1 MKDLYAIL
9 IINGDGDEFFPQL
22 GRGKR
27 RWVWRFFSRAG
38 KQGRDGVKFHPVLVP
53 VPVGGLN
60 LVPVPVSVSIPIGD
74 GDFSPLRAGGSAG
87 LGIPHLA
94 AIPSLSSSI
103 LSRFFFLI
111 DINAPIPSN
120 VKVGQSYAS
129 AVFDGTR
136 KISLKIPVQ
145 LILID
150 KWSQALLAPAKL
162 IADNAGFDG
171 EVIVDRVQDSDWRSG
186 YNAMM
191 GRFEDLI
198 EAGVVDPCRVTRCS
212 LQYAVSIAGLVLTTQ
227 AILVEKTRKPKPL
240 VPHVP
245 GIYP

>member
-1 MKDLYAIL
+1 M
-9 IINGDGDEFFPQL
+9 
-22 GRGKR
+22 
-27 RWVWRFFSRAG
+27 
-38 KQGRDGVKFHPVLVP
+38 
-53 VPVGGLN
+53 
-60 LVPVPVSVSIPIGD
+60 
-74 GDFSPLRAGGSAG
+74 RAGGSAG

-120 VKVGQSYAS
+120 VKVGQSHAS
-129 AVFDGTR
+129 DELSGVCFSY
-136 KISLKIPVQ
+136 SLLFSTPRRI
-145 LILID
+145 
-150 KWSQALLAPAKL
+150 QALLAPAKL

-171 EVIVDRVQDSDWRSG
+171 EVIVDRVQDSDWSG

-245 GIYP
+245 GIYPCRDLSLNQHT